1 VSVYRKL
8 RSRAT
13 LRRRR
18 RRRRTTRRRRR
29 RRRIKPTHC
38 RRTSSGFE
46 PTAIEYNGTNGYTL
60 YLAVCH
66 EPLHGSHALA

>member
-13 LRRRR
+13 LRRL
-18 RRRRTTRRRRR
+18 RRRRR

-46 PTAIEYNGTNGYTL
+46 PTAIGYNGTNGYTL